1 MVLKYLQPFKIILW
15 QIIPLVYYAQQSQL
29 VAGHLE
35 TLSKRTVVQERKREY
50 SGMI

>member
-1 MVLKYLQPFKIILW
+1 MILR

-29 VAGHLE
+29 VAGYLKIF
-35 TLSKRTVVQERKREY
+35 SKRTVEQEWKREY